1 MDSGKT
7 KPEQAQAIAAEIV
20 ALAHNLAH
28 EEENE
33 QPTSDSEAWFQGRF
47 ADATADPA
55 VALEVVRAVFQMIDK
70 NSDGELTRI
79 EVIKALRES
88 VVVRLLLQL
97 PQHIRQEDGSREL
110 FETVFQMIDS
120 DGSSEISLSEFE
132 RYFSPHTSCQD
143 RNTNQQSGKPDGRSA
158 AAGNRTDGTGRSAAA
173 GNRTDGTG
181 GSAAGSHT
189 AGCGSFEEFKAAILA
204 RHNKLRAV
212 HGASALK
219 WSDSCAGDAQ
229 LQADAC
235 AVKQS
240 LFHGNKAGQG
250 QNVVSTHSL
259 CWYQGL
265 RSTDTYSVMH
275 LFHCVSLFLHTADCV
290 CVPVQ

>member
-33 QPTSDSEAWFQGRF
+33 QPTSGTFKPDSEAWFQGRF

-70 NSDGELTRI
+70 NNDRELTRI

-110 FETVFQMIDS
+110 FETAFQMIDS

-132 RYFSPHTSCQD
+132 TYFSPHTSCHD
-143 RNTNQQSGKPDGRSA
+143 INTNQLSGNPDGRSA
-158 AAGNRTDGTGRSAAA
+158 AGNSTDGTGRS
-173 GNRTDGTG
+173 
-181 GSAAGSHT
+181 SGSHT
-189 AGCGSFEEFKAAILA
+189 AGCENFEEFKAAILA
-204 RHNKLRAV
+204 SHNKLRAV

-229 LQADAC
+229 RQADAC

-250 QNVVSTHSL
+250 QNVVSTHPL
-259 CWYQGL
+259 CRCQGL
-265 RSTDTYSVMH
+265 RSTDTHSVMH
-275 LFHCVSLFLHTADCV
+275 LFVV
-290 CVPVQ
+290 